1 VIDAGAVRSTTHRW
15 GARALALLGLLVAVV
30 AVLLV
35 VTSVHTNHDVTE
47 AQATSA
53 MFQLAGADQELSSR
67 LHALTVGQSPQA
79 AQSATHRALSVTA
92 QLSSALGTGGDLG
105 AAVHAVLRAELAYL
119 DAVGSSL
126 NNPRSVLLGQVV
138 ARAGAVRAALQA
150 IPGAVP
156 ASVSGATALVAYSQA
171 RNGG

>member
-1 VIDAGAVRSTTHRW
+1 VIEAGAPRSATQRW
-15 GARALALLGLLVAVV
+15 RGRALALLSLVVAVV

-35 VTSVHTNHDVTE
+35 VTSVHAHHDVTQ

-53 MFQLAGADQELSSR
+53 MLQLGSANQELSSQ

-79 AQSATHRALSVTA
+79 AQSATRRALSLTTR
-92 QLSSALGTGGDLG
+92 LSAALGTSGDLG
-105 AAVHAVLRAELAYL
+105 AAIHAVLRAEVAYL

-126 NNPRSVLLGQVV
+126 NNPRSLLLGQVV
-138 ARAGAVRAALQA
+138 ARAGAVRTALQA
-150 IPGAVP
+150 LPGAVP
-156 ASVSGATALVAYSQA
+156 GSVSGAAALVAYSQA